1 MTSPF
6 SIYISVGMLYDPY
19 KTEYFAAYIDSG
31 SGICTAKPGV
41 SLRKPM
47 ETLPVIA
54 GRDFSQKILIL
65 NKGIREAKV
74 LIGGAFGSPWFR
86 VKTPPIYFHDTGAD
100 ILLGNNFIQTFAK
113 YVQDNNRNLLIFTI
127 NCGNE
132 IQVMRRDKAFNRIMP
147 INFRSKRGD
156 FDAKL
161 NHPKMQDKRK
171 FGKALLSFRQQGLIE
186 SDSFYEESE
195 KEIINLKEAL

>member
-6 SIYISVGMLYDPY
+6 SIYIYVGMLYDQY

-41 SLRKPM
+41 FPKKAR

-65 NKGIREAKV
+65 NKGIREAKII
-74 LIGGAFGSPWFR
+74 IGGAFGSPWFR

-100 ILLGNNFIQTFAK
+100 ILLGNNFIQTFAR
-113 YVQDNNRNLLIFTI
+113 YMQDNQRNLLIFTT
-127 NCGNE
+127 NCGSE
-132 IQVMRRDKAFNRIMP
+132 IHVLRREKAFNRIMP

-156 FDAKL
+156 FDARL
-161 NHPKMQDKRK
+161 THPKM
-171 FGKALLSFRQQGLIE
+171 
-186 SDSFYEESE
+186 
-195 KEIINLKEAL
+195 